1 MSLGTKPPMSAFKNV
16 VHVILKERL
25 LRQRTRL
32 GLILSLGYVDLKG
45 LFLLPGTSGYLE
57 RRLGT

>member
-1 MSLGTKPPMSAFKNV
+1 MSLETALKNV
-16 VHVILKERL
+16 VQVILKEGL
-25 LRQRTRL
+25 LRQGTRL